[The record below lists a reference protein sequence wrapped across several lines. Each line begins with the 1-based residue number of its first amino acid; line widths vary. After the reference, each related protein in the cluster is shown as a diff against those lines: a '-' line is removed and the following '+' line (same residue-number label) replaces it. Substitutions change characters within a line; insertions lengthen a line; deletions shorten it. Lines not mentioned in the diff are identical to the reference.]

1 MSVQPS
7 NGKRWETEPR
17 RENQAN
23 PSNRVKR
30 KSVMPT
36 YVCSIPPG
44 KLNDS
49 QKSEIA
55 GCISNRHSEAT
66 GAPQSMVQVVIEESR
81 ADRYLGFKR
90 TSDHIWVRGDIR
102 AGRTEEARV
111 EMMLNMMKDINKI
124 TGIGDDNIWIY
135 LCNLAPTDMV
145 EYGHV
150 LPRPGKEKQWFEQL
164 PQSLQRYLASVG
176 TTAENFTL

>member
-1 MSVQPS
+1 
-7 NGKRWETEPR
+7 
-17 RENQAN
+17 
-23 PSNRVKR
+23 
-30 KSVMPT
+30 MPT
-36 YVCSIPPG
+36 YKCFVPGG

-55 GCISNRHSEAT
+55 RSIGSRHSDAT
-66 GAPQSMVQVVIEESR
+66 GAPQSMVQVIIEESR
-81 ADRYLGFKR
+81 ADRYLGCKR

-102 AGRTEEARV
+102 AGRTEEVRSK
-111 EMMLNMMKDINKI
+111 MMLNMMEDINRI
-124 TGIGDDNIWIY
+124 TRIGDDNIWIY

-150 LPRPGKEKQWFEQL
+150 LPKPGKEKQWFEQL

>member
-1 MSVQPS
+1 
-7 NGKRWETEPR
+7 
-17 RENQAN
+17 
-23 PSNRVKR
+23 
-30 KSVMPT
+30 MPT
-36 YVCSIPPG
+36 YKCFVPGG

-55 GCISNRHSEAT
+55 RCIGSRHSDAI
-66 GAPQSMVQVVIEESR
+66 GAPQSMVQVIIEESQ
-81 ADRYLGFKR
+81 ADRYLGCQG

-102 AGRTEEARV
+102 AGRTEEVRSK
-111 EMMLNMMKDINKI
+111 MMLNMMEDINRI
-124 TGIGDDNIWIY
+124 TRIGDDNIWIY

-150 LPRPGKEKQWFEQL
+150 LPKPGKEKQWFEQL

>member
-1 MSVQPS
+1 MRGPSITVQPS
-7 NGKRWETEPR
+7 IAKRWVTEAR
-17 RENQAN
+17 REKQAN
-23 PSNRVKR
+23 SSNSVKR

-49 QKSEIA
+49 QKFEIA

-124 TGIGDDNIWIY
+124 
-135 LCNLAPTDMV
+135 
-145 EYGHV
+145 
-150 LPRPGKEKQWFEQL
+150 
-164 PQSLQRYLASVG
+164 
-176 TTAENFTL
+176 

>member
-1 MSVQPS
+1 
-7 NGKRWETEPR
+7 
-17 RENQAN
+17 
-23 PSNRVKR
+23 
-30 KSVMPT
+30 MPT
-36 YVCSIPPG
+36 YVCSVPPG

-66 GAPQSMVQVVIEESR
+66 GAPQSMVQVVIEETR

-111 EMMLNMMKDINKI
+111 KMMLNMMEDINRI

-150 LPRPGKEKQWFEQL
+150 LPKPGKEKQWFGQL

>member
-1 MSVQPS
+1 
-7 NGKRWETEPR
+7 
-17 RENQAN
+17 
-23 PSNRVKR
+23 
-30 KSVMPT
+30 MPT

-44 KLNDS
+44 KLDDS
-49 QKSEIA
+49 QRSEIA

-102 AGRTEEARV
+102 AGRTEEVRV
-111 EMMLNMMKDINKI
+111 EMMLNMMKDINRI

-150 LPRPGKEKQWFEQL
+150 LPKPGKEKQWFEQL

>member
-1 MSVQPS
+1 
-7 NGKRWETEPR
+7 
-17 RENQAN
+17 
-23 PSNRVKR
+23 
-30 KSVMPT
+30 MPT
-36 YVCSIPPG
+36 YKCFVPAG

-55 GCISNRHSEAT
+55 RCIGSRHSDAT
-66 GAPQSMVQVVIEESR
+66 GAPQSMVQVIIEESR
-81 ADRYLGFKR
+81 ADRYLACKR

-102 AGRTEEARV
+102 AGRTEEVRSK
-111 EMMLNMMKDINKI
+111 MMLNMMEDINRI
-124 TGIGDDNIWIY
+124 TRIGDDNIWIY

>member
-7 NGKRWETEPR
+7 KGEGGRTEPR
-17 RENQAN
+17 GKSGQLIKPRE
-23 PSNRVKR
+23 R

-44 KLNDS
+44 KLDDS
-49 QKSEIA
+49 QRSEIA

-102 AGRTEEARV
+102 AGRTEEVRV
-111 EMMLNMMKDINKI
+111 EMMLNMMKDINRI

-150 LPRPGKEKQWFEQL
+150 LPKPGKEKQWFEQL